1 MTLDQ
6 PRDQPIRLLVSAVAR
21 AQIEA
26 NVASV
31 MSHRA
36 YQFVL
41 PSQVHDSSGGCDI
54 AFVSR
59 DVTST
64 STKHD
69 VLPAT
74 QAFYDAM
81 LSSPKLRW
89 VHVHSA
95 GIDRPIYTLLQS
107 RGVQVTPSTGAN
119 AAVVAQAA
127 LAGLLALSR
136 RLPLTMQAQAHQH
149 WMPLH
154 GHLMP
159 RDLAGQHMTLVGWG
173 PIGQTLAK
181 YAQMLGLH
189 VSVVRHSGAP
199 IEGMQSTIGYKDLSQ
214 ALPRTDWL
222 VLACP
227 LSDQTRGLIGA
238 PQLAALPAGAQVI
251 NVSRGEVIDE
261 QALIASLQSGHV
273 TGAYLDVFAHEP
285 LPAASPLWTLP
296 NVIAT
301 PHCAGF
307 SDGNAKRVAQIFID
321 HLRTALKS
329 EWV

>member
-1 MTLDQ
+1 MTPDK
-6 PRDQPIRLLVSAVAR
+6 PVRLLASALAR
-21 AQIEA
+21 EQIEA
-26 NVASV
+26 DVASL
-31 MSHRA
+31 MGQRA

-41 PSQVHDSSGGCDI
+41 PSEVHAPSDGCDI

-59 DVTST
+59 DVTNS
-64 STKHD
+64 STKYD
-69 VLPAT
+69 VLPST

-81 LSSPKLRW
+81 LASPNLRW

-95 GIDRPIYTLLQS
+95 GIDRPVYIELQS
-107 RGVQVTPSTGAN
+107 RGVKVTPSTGAN
-119 AAVVAQAA
+119 AVVVAQAA

-136 RLPLTMQAQAHQH
+136 RLPLLMQAQAQQH
-149 WMPLH
+149 WLPLH
-154 GHLMP
+154 GRLMP
-159 RDLAGQHMTLVGWG
+159 RDLTGQRMTLVGWG
-173 PIGQTLAK
+173 GIGQTLAQ

-189 VSVVRHSGAP
+189 VTVARHSGQP
-199 IEGMQSTIGYKDLSQ
+199 IEGISNTIGYQDLSQ
-214 ALPRTDWL
+214 VLPRTDWL

-227 LSDQTRGLIGA
+227 LSEETRGLIGA

-261 QALIASLQSGHV
+261 PALIACLQSGHV
-273 TGAYLDVFAHEP
+273 AGAYLDVFAHEP
-285 LPAASPLWTLP
+285 LPTASPLWTLP

-307 SDGNAKRVAQIFID
+307 SDGNAQRVAHIFID
-321 HLRTALKS
+321 NLRIALNS